1 MECRVDF
8 YDRRLLVWI
17 AKDWVAFF
25 VELVRHCMLSN
36 PIMPLDLIQLKPF
49 VRLILEKALDQITG
63 TIFDNIGKCVLGV
76 HNALVR
82 FSLFLAFEWW

>member
-1 MECRVDF
+1 MSRVDL
-8 YDRRLLVWI
+8 YDGRLLVWI

-25 VELVRHCMLSN
+25 VELVWYGMFTN
-36 PIMPLDLIQLKPF
+36 PIMSLDLIQLKPF

>member
-1 MECRVDF
+1 MSRVDL
-8 YDRRLLVWI
+8 YDGRLLVWI

-25 VELVRHCMLSN
+25 VELVRYGMLTY
-36 PIMPLDLIQLKPF
+36 PIMSLDLIQLKPF